1 MVYAG
6 CVTMKRRILI
16 VDDESEIRSIL
27 KDYLEDLGEVI
38 GVESGDQAV
47 RALEQG
53 RCDLIISDYNMPG
66 MNGLELLRHLNS
78 QGGNIPLIWITGR
91 SSKDLV
97 VEAWKE
103 GVFDYFEKPFDLEQI
118 RKSVIT
124 ALSLADPLAGQGGT
138 RERTPWTPE
147 LDPGLEAPVRLRAG
161 EVGLEPSEY
170 LCRLIR
176 KDLGIIE

>member
-1 MVYAG
+1 MVYARD
-6 CVTMKRRILI
+6 VTMKRRILI

-27 KDYLEDLGEVI
+27 KDYLEDLGEVV

-47 RALEQG
+47 RFLEQG
-53 RCDLIISDYNMPG
+53 RYDLVISDYNMPG
-66 MNGLELLRHLNS
+66 LNGLDLLRYVNS
-78 QGGNIPLIWITGR
+78 LGGDLPLIWITGR
-91 SSKDLV
+91 SSRELV

-124 ALSLADPLAGQGGT
+124 ALSLADPLGAAGGSQLK
-138 RERTPWTPE
+138 TPWTPE
-147 LDPGLEAPVRLRAG
+147 LDPELEAPVRLRAG
-161 EVGLEPSEY
+161 KAGLEPSEY